1 MHVSLLAGN
10 TAQTLMQAECMQGRQ
25 AHACRAAVN
34 WGGMTT
40 GEAPLLAHTNPTQT
54 QHKPYTNPTQTLH
67 GQGGQDYLL
76 ELARQ
81 LSLLRRIRRQEEE
94 RISMPE

>member
-40 GEAPLLAHTNPTQT
+40 GMTTGEAPLTQT
-54 QHKPYTNPTQTLH
+54 QHKPNTNPTQTLH

-81 LSLLRRIRRQEEE
+81 LSLLRRIRRQEAQ
-94 RISMPE
+94 RISIPE